1 VPPEL
6 VEAIDRFIEKSKGF
20 FRSRPEVAIAA
31 LEKFL
36 KISGEFLSIKLI
48 SLFCRVLFSLFCPVI
63 INRLL
68 SDSERFF

>member
-48 SLFCRVLFSLFCPVI
+48 
-63 INRLL
+63 NW
-68 SDSERFF
+68 